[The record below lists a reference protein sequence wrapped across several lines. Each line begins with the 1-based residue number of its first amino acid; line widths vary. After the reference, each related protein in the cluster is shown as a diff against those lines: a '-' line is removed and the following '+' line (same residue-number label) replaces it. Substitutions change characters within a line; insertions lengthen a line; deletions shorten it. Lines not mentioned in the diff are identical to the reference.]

1 METVSSMEKETREKE
16 GGERTMTGYNTWER
30 DVFRSYLARVQAKHE
45 REMREKE
52 RNERDDDGDHLRGYE
67 EGTH

>member
-1 METVSSMEKETREKE
+1 MPEIPDHQVDR
-16 GGERTMTGYNTWER
+16 GGERAMTGYNTWER

-52 RNERDDDGDHLRGYE
+52 REEKEREEKEKMEASNDDDL
-67 EGTH
+67 